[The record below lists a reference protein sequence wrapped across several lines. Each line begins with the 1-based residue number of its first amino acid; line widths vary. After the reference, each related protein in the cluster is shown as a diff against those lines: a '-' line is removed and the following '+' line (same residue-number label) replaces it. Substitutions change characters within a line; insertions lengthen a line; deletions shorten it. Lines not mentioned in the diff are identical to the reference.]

1 MRERKKNKKS
11 VFLYDNESDLANNI
25 KLYLEDSYKVYN
37 IKSIDNLILDL
48 RHNFFDFVVLDFD
61 SIYQNFNKIINEVRR
76 KSSTTKILLMCTI
89 FNTENFNEKEILNKV
104 DDFIFKPF
112 NVDLLKL
119 KLTRFGPLK
128 SRSDYQGKLV

>member
-1 MRERKKNKKS
+1 MRERKINKKS
-11 VFLYDNESDLANNI
+11 VLLYDNESDLANNI

-37 IKSIDNLILDL
+37 IKNIDNLILDL

-61 SIYQNFNKIINEVRR
+61 SINQNFNKIINEVRR

-89 FNTENFNEKEILNKV
+89 FNAENYNEKEILNKV

-112 NVDLLKL
+112 NVDLLKF
-119 KLTRFGPLK
+119 KLSKNNFYKAK
-128 SRSDYQGKLV
+128 SKFIFN